1 MGKLLEPR
9 FWCRQ
14 RWCRED
20 PAAGHEPGDGCS
32 CHVHG
37 AKGAAPEEPES
48 RQPLRLTSRA
58 WRLDAFA
65 CRCCGLK
72 TRNMVEYPKLF
83 LRCEPCAALDRWP
96 SVWTR
101 RIPQG

>member
-1 MGKLLEPR
+1 MGQLLEPKA
-9 FWCRQ
+9 WCRQ

-20 PAAGHEPGDGCS
+20 PEAGHEPGDGCS
-32 CHVHG
+32 CHAHG
-37 AKGAAPEEPES
+37 GETVAISDPP
-48 RQPLRLTSRA
+48 QPLRLNSRA

-65 CRCCGLK
+65 CRSCGVK

-96 SVWTR
+96 SAWTGR
-101 RIPQG
+101 VPRS